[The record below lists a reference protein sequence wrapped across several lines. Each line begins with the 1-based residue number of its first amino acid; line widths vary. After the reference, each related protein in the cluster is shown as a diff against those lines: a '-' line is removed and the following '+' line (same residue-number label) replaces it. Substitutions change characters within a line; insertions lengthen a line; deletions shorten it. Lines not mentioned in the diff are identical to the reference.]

1 MATRHPPPFF
11 HSTPQTAHFQPLTAL
26 SLPPIVAFSQFGR
39 VGETGARLGNPA
51 GSISMS
57 KGTFGE
63 CLKREREMRE
73 VSLQEVCAATRI
85 STRFLQAMENEDW
98 EKLPGGVFNRG
109 FVRSVSRYLGL
120 DEENMLAEYDV
131 AFSERAG
138 AAAPVLPP
146 QPIPRSFPGWFPF
159 LILLLFAG
167 ILSGGIYGWR
177 RLSLWRRVQ
186 NVPSAS
192 SQPRESA
199 PLIVAS
205 APIRAASR
213 ANDPEASAS
222 DPKAPPPSTSP
233 SGRSSA
239 LALSVAIA
247 ISTRVRVTADGHVLL
262 DRKLNAGETR
272 HFRARSQFVVSAGDS
287 GGVLLELN
295 GQTMPPL
302 GPPGSPGKIS
312 LSWKDLKKEP
322 GGTH

>member
-1 MATRHPPPFF
+1 
-11 HSTPQTAHFQPLTAL
+11 
-26 SLPPIVAFSQFGR
+26 
-39 VGETGARLGNPA
+39 
-51 GSISMS
+51 MS

-120 DEENMLAEYDV
+120 DEEHMLAEYDV

-138 AAAPVLPP
+138 APAPVLPP
-146 QPIPRSFPGWFPF
+146 QPIPRSFPGWLPF
-159 LILLLFAG
+159 VILLLFAA

-177 RLSLWRRVQ
+177 RVSLWRRAQ
-186 NVPSAS
+186 NASSAS
-192 SQPRESA
+192 SQAKESA

-222 DPKAPPPSTSP
+222 DPKTPPPSTS
-233 SGRSSA
+233 SFGRSSI

-247 ISTRVRVTADGHVLL
+247 ISTRVRVTADGRILCERLL
-262 DRKLNAGETR
+262 HAGETR

-295 GQTMPPL
+295 GQAMPPL

>member
-1 MATRHPPPFF
+1 
-11 HSTPQTAHFQPLTAL
+11 
-26 SLPPIVAFSQFGR
+26 
-39 VGETGARLGNPA
+39 
-51 GSISMS
+51 MS
-57 KGTFGE
+57 KGMFGE

-159 LILLLFAG
+159 LILLLCAG
-167 ILSGGIYGWR
+167 IIAGGIYGWH
-177 RLSLWRRVQ
+177 RLSLWRRAQ
-186 NVPSAS
+186 NAPSAS
-192 SQPRESA
+192 SQTKESA

-213 ANDPEASAS
+213 ANDPEAS
-222 DPKAPPPSTSP
+222 DPKTPPPSP
-233 SGRSSA
+233 SSSARSSI

-262 DRKLNAGETR
+262 DRRLNAGEIR
-272 HFRARSQFVVSAGDS
+272 HFRARSQFVVSTGDS

>member
-1 MATRHPPPFF
+1 MGADHPPPFF
-11 HSTPQTAHFQPLTAL
+11 HSTPQTAHFQPLTAS

-39 VGETGARLGNPA
+39 VGETGWRLGNPA

-57 KGTFGE
+57 KGMFGE

-120 DEENMLAEYDV
+120 DEEAMLAEYDI

-138 AAAPVLPP
+138 APAPVLPP

-159 LILLLFAG
+159 LILLLCAG
-167 ILSGGIYGWR
+167 IIAGGIYGWH
-177 RLSLWRRVQ
+177 RLSLWRRAQ
-186 NVPSAS
+186 NAPSTS
-192 SQPRESA
+192 SQTKESA

-213 ANDPEASAS
+213 ANDPEAS
-222 DPKAPPPSTSP
+222 DPKTPPPSP
-233 SGRSSA
+233 SSSARSSI

-262 DRKLNAGETR
+262 DRRLNAGEIR
-272 HFRARSQFVVSAGDS
+272 HFRARSQFVVSTGDS